1 MQKTTGPV
9 PQRDLRKP
17 YMRILVVLSAEAYPK
32 DVGKR
37 IMVGGMCDYL
47 QQSASVD
54 SICIASFASDGPR
67 TATRQVVK
75 LPRPSSRQK
84 LANLLWHTCL
94 RGNKSIQES
103 LFWNPGA
110 QKSLDSLVKEFQPD
124 VVLYD
129 TMRTGQYCR
138 RVFQQSPAHFQ
149 IIYMDDLFSLRY
161 ERMLEAMDRHRLSGL
176 NAIGNFGENVPGFL
190 LNLYQRIPALQK
202 LALKIERRLVAAS
215 EDQVP
220 SRFHRALL
228 VSTAEQT
235 LLLNRTKAD
244 NIFSIP
250 PRLDTSTHNKRAW
263 NGRPEFVFLGSLN
276 LAHNAISL
284 ESFLESYFQVLRHLI
299 PDIRISIVGKG
310 AGANLKRLASLY
322 PDNIF
327 LHGFVKDIDEILLRC
342 CAMISPLTFGS
353 GVKLKALDSLR
364 CGTPLI
370 STLCGVEGIETGSS
384 RGVLKGEVQA
394 FPAMMLQMLNPERN
408 AAASRDNAEL
418 YRHFYS
424 LGAVDQVYH
433 QLLLNTQNFT
443 TTPVPVPVAS

>member
-250 PRLDTSTHNKRAW
+250 GHLD
-263 NGRPEFVFLGSLN
+263 P
-276 LAHNAISL
+276 
-284 ESFLESYFQVLRHLI
+284 Q
-299 PDIRISIVGKG
+299 
-310 AGANLKRLASLY
+310 
-322 PDNIF
+322 
-327 LHGFVKDIDEILLRC
+327 
-342 CAMISPLTFGS
+342 
-353 GVKLKALDSLR
+353 
-364 CGTPLI
+364 
-370 STLCGVEGIETGSS
+370 
-384 RGVLKGEVQA
+384 
-394 FPAMMLQMLNPERN
+394 
-408 AAASRDNAEL
+408 
-418 YRHFYS
+418 
-424 LGAVDQVYH
+424 
-433 QLLLNTQNFT
+433 
-443 TTPVPVPVAS
+443 

>member
-1 MQKTTGPV
+1 
-9 PQRDLRKP
+9 
-17 YMRILVVLSAEAYPK
+17 
-32 DVGKR
+32 
-37 IMVGGMCDYL
+37 
-47 QQSASVD
+47 
-54 SICIASFASDGPR
+54 
-67 TATRQVVK
+67 
-75 LPRPSSRQK
+75 
-84 LANLLWHTCL
+84 
-94 RGNKSIQES
+94 
-103 LFWNPGA
+103 
-110 QKSLDSLVKEFQPD
+110 
-124 VVLYD
+124 
-129 TMRTGQYCR
+129 
-138 RVFQQSPAHFQ
+138 
-149 IIYMDDLFSLRY
+149 
-161 ERMLEAMDRHRLSGL
+161 
-176 NAIGNFGENVPGFL
+176 
-190 LNLYQRIPALQK
+190 
-202 LALKIERRLVAAS
+202 
-215 EDQVP
+215 
-220 SRFHRALL
+220 
-228 VSTAEQT
+228 
-235 LLLNRTKAD
+235 
-244 NIFSIP
+244 
-250 PRLDTSTHNKRAW
+250 
-263 NGRPEFVFLGSLN
+263 
-276 LAHNAISL
+276 L

-408 AAASRDNAEL
+408 AAASRANAEL